1 MQGQTI
7 GVLVIKQLMKAKRLE
22 SLTSQCGF
30 KQVIIDL
37 THILESSSS
46 CIDLIFASQPNVVMN
61 SGFHCFWTLFKEI
74 N

>member
-7 GVLVIKQLMKAKRLE
+7 GVLVIKQLMKAEKLE

-30 KQVIIDL
+30 KQVTSDP

-46 CIDLIFASQPNVVMN
+46 CIDS
-61 SGFHCFWTLFKEI
+61 
-74 N
+74 